1 MFVKIFRLD
10 GANFLHRRNDAVA
23 RSSAQL
29 PGKGL
34 LFVLTHSFNLFLNSR
49 ILFITS
55 KLTIHMF
62 KVKQLLT
69 LLLFK
74 KSFLTLYRL
83 DISVRICQNRLV
95 FFYNINS
102 LAQKGV
108 SQFISLKNLKTE
120 SQFQFF
126 DLLLF
131 KYFITMQHFL
141 RLVMQLTDL

>member
-1 MFVKIFRLD
+1 MSISFVIHFKIKMFVKISRMD

-29 PGKGL
+29 PGKGH

-55 KLTIHMF
+55 KVT
-62 KVKQLLT
+62 
-69 LLLFK
+69 
-74 KSFLTLYRL
+74 RL
-83 DISVRICQNRLV
+83 DISVRICQIRLV

-108 SQFISLKNLKTE
+108 SNFISLKNLKTE
-120 SQFQFF
+120 SKFQFF

-141 RLVMQLTDL
+141 RLVM